1 MSINFVENNKKM
13 TDSELVER
21 INKGDYEL
29 LQVIIERYYPLI
41 CSYVRKL
48 CPEAYSEDAFQE
60 ATLALYSAVKGFE
73 PDKSAFSTFAE
84 ICIKRA
90 VIGVLRSSNRK
101 KAIPD
106 ELVSS
111 IEDCEL
117 VDSNSPEKIFFDRE
131 DYKNLTDSIK
141 LELSPLE
148 YEVLQHYLTGSSYL
162 EIALKLNISEK
173 SVNNALMRIRKKL
186 KK

>member
-1 MSINFVENNKKM
+1 MSINFVENNKKLS
-13 TDSELVER
+13 DNDIVER
-21 INKGDYEL
+21 INNGDYEL

-48 CPEAYSEDAFQE
+48 CPDAYSEDAFQE
-60 ATLALYSAVKGFE
+60 ATWALYSAVKGFE
-73 PDKSAFSTFAE
+73 KDKSTFSTFADV
-84 ICIKRA
+84 CIKRA
-90 VIGVLRSSNRK
+90 VIGVLKSSKRQK
-101 KAIPD
+101 IIPD

-111 IEDCEL
+111 IEDCEI

-131 DYKNLTDSIK
+131 DYKNLTNSIR

-148 YEVLQHYLTGSSYL
+148 YEVLQHYLTGESYS
-162 EIALKLNISEK
+162 EIALKLDINEK
-173 SVNNALMRIRKKL
+173 SVNNALSRIRKKL